1 MEYTTYD
8 DKEWITFEYDS
19 MGDYLKASIL
29 LNQKDNDYSKLKFI
43 TRLFDF
49 SQGRFRQSI
58 DGAKIKNFIKAFLSV
73 WNPDANVWH
82 DKEIENGKL
91 TELFIESL
99 ALRNIDNDK
108 LKTDASILKNILTR
122 IQYFES

>member
-49 SQGRFRQSI
+49 HKVDFDNQLMAQ
-58 DGAKIKNFIKAFLSV
+58 
-73 WNPDANVWH
+73 
-82 DKEIENGKL
+82 KL
-91 TELFIESL
+91 RTL
-99 ALRNIDNDK
+99 LRHFYPYGIRMRMCGM
-108 LKTDASILKNILTR
+108 TR
-122 IQYFES
+122 R